1 MKPRARFADVLKL
14 HSLSAVLTARSA
26 GKCPRIRIGGVTGH
40 ETCIWILVVVT
51 PGVERLRTGACGVV
65 VVVVS
70 GGVTGSEMGR
80 GIC

>member
-1 MKPRARFADVLKL
+1 MQIYLLDAKGTRHR
-14 HSLSAVLTARSA
+14 TISA
-26 GKCPRIRIGGVTGH
+26 GVECAVRATGIVSDGIRTG
-40 ETCIWILVVVT
+40 VT

-70 GGVTGSEMGR
+70 GGVTGSEIGR